1 MYDVPGRPVIS
12 GYGFYTENIPA
23 FLDYRLKPIAMQVKS
38 FIKHTN
44 NFLKTF
50 RDLTDLLE
58 ESIIFTIDIGLRFLR
73 NVLEK

>member
-38 FIKHTN
+38 FIKDTN
-44 NFLKTF
+44 DFL
-50 RDLTDLLE
+50 
-58 ESIIFTIDIGLRFLR
+58 
-73 NVLEK
+73 

>member
-23 FLDYRLKPIAMQVKS
+23 FLDYQLKPIAMQVKS

-44 NFLKTF
+44 NFLKTPF
-50 RDLTDLLE
+50 TMKQVFPRNLLA
-58 ESIIFTIDIGLRFLR
+58 R
-73 NVLEK
+73 VL